1 MLLSCISG
9 GIETIS
15 IFFRNFLQFF
25 FRDRNNRWKKSIR
38 EIEIFFLKFRIW
50 FYFTISREDTRRR
63 KNWIP
68 GNFLRLLKS
77 IRNEVHVEKLSSWRD
92 LRNFSTNR
100 CILNFEQN
108 ARYRSKRLIFIY
120 RPSNA
125 SIIWTHNGGC
135 KFINQ
140 HDFVGF
146 IAI

>member
-1 MLLSCISG
+1 MEKIDSRN
-9 GIETIS
+9 
-15 IFFRNFLQFF
+15 RNFLSKVS
-25 FRDRNNRWKKSIR
+25 NLI
-38 EIEIFFLKFRIW
+38 LM
-50 FYFTISREDTRRR
+50 
-63 KNWIP
+63 
-68 GNFLRLLKS
+68 
-77 IRNEVHVEKLSSWRD
+77 EKLSSWRD

-140 HDFVGF
+140 HDFVYRDLIGSLF
-146 IAI
+146 QQLYTRIHRSAGHSPSICPEGCSREASCRAWKSRNPLKGIPFAWMFKSSVRPR

>member
-1 MLLSCISG
+1 M
-9 GIETIS
+9 
-15 IFFRNFLQFF
+15 
-25 FRDRNNRWKKSIR
+25 
-38 EIEIFFLKFRIW
+38 
-50 FYFTISREDTRRR
+50 
-63 KNWIP
+63 
-68 GNFLRLLKS
+68 
-77 IRNEVHVEKLSSWRD
+77 EKLSSWRD

-135 KFINQ
+135 IFINQ

-146 IAI
+146 IAISSDPYFNNFTRVFIDRLDIPHQFARKDVLERPRVARGNQGIR